1 LPPLATI
8 TIPLDTEH
16 TTMNTS
22 VNTLLPTHM
31 PKVSRR
37 SFIVSSGA
45 LAAGGLALGLPALVQ
60 EAAAQ
65 THGEAAEVN
74 VWVVVKPDN
83 TCVIRIARSEMGQG
97 TRTGLAQLVAE
108 ELECDWKKVSTEM
121 PTPGQSVARKR
132 AWGEMSTGGSR
143 GIRISQDY
151 VRRGGAA
158 ARMMLVQAAAN
169 QLNVPVAELK
179 TSQGVITHAASNRRL
194 TYGQVAGAAAKLE
207 APDLKAIQLKNPKDW
222 TLAGKPMARIDTA
235 EKLNGSLMFGADIQL
250 PGMLCA
256 AIKDC
261 PVFGGKMVSFDDS
274 TVKTMRG
281 VKKVVR
287 VNASTVAVVADTWWR
302 AKNALDK
309 LPIVWDEGANAKVNS
324 ASIAA
329 HLAEGLASNVPLG
342 SVAGRNEGDALGAI
356 ANAAKKIEATY
367 SSPFLAHA
375 PMEPMNATVKLTAA
389 ADGKIERAEC
399 WVPTQNGEASHAALA
414 EAAGIPLAQ
423 CEIYKMDLGGG
434 FGRRGG
440 TQDYVQQATA
450 IAKQFMGTPVKLL
463 WSREEDQAHD
473 FYRPISQAKMT
484 AGLDAAGNLV
494 GLHMRVSGQ
503 SINALLNP
511 LAIKDGKDERQL
523 QGFWKTLE
531 GDAQFGYTIPN
542 LLTEYV
548 MRNTHVPVGPWRG
561 VNTNQNAVYA
571 ECFLEEVAKAAG
583 KDSLEFRR
591 AMLQNHPKHLAV
603 LNAAAEKGDWGKPL
617 PAGVFRGIAQFMGY
631 GSYSAATAEV
641 SVTAGGELK
650 VHRMVLATNCGHAV
664 NPDQIAAQV
673 EGGVAYGLS
682 ATFFGENTIEAG
694 RVKELNF
701 DTYRILKIKE
711 MPKVETVIVPTYD
724 FWGGVGE
731 PTICVVAP
739 AVLNAIFAATGKP
752 ARNLPLKNHGFTFA

>member
-1 LPPLATI
+1 MNSTLI
-8 TIPLDTEH
+8 DT
-16 TTMNTS
+16 TS
-22 VNTLLPTHM
+22 STAPTAALTL
-31 PKVSRR
+31 SRR
-37 SFIVSSGA
+37 SFIVGSSSI
-45 LAAGGLALGLPALVQ
+45 AAGGLALGLPLYMP
-60 EAAAQ
+60 EASAQATLGAAD
-65 THGEAAEVN
+65 AEVN
-74 VWVVVKPDN
+74 VWVVIKPDDS
-83 TCVIRIARSEMGQG
+83 CIIRIARSEMGQG

-143 GIRISQDY
+143 GIRISQEY
-151 VRRGGAA
+151 VRQGGAA
-158 ARMMLVQAAAN
+158 ARMMLLQAAAN
-169 QLNVPVAELK
+169 QWNVPVTELK
-179 TSQGVITHAASNRRL
+179 VSKGVITHGASKRQLR
-194 TYGQVAGAAAKLE
+194 YGQVAQAASKLTP
-207 APDLKAIQLKNPKDW
+207 PDVKTIVLKNPKDW
-222 TLAGKPMARIDTA
+222 AIAGKPMARLDTQQ
-235 EKLNGSLMFGADIQL
+235 KLNGSLVYGADLQL

-261 PVFGGKMVSFDDS
+261 PVFGGTLVSFNADA
-274 TVKTMRG
+274 VKSMRG
-281 VKKVVR
+281 VKGVVR

-302 AKNALDK
+302 AKTALEK
-309 LPIVWDEGANAKVNS
+309 LPLVWDEGVNAKVNS

-329 HLAEGLASNVPLG
+329 HLAEGLNAQVALG
-342 SVAGRNEGDALGAI
+342 SVAGRAEGDALGAI
-356 ANAAKKIEATY
+356 ASAATKVEATY
-367 SSPFLAHA
+367 STPFLAHA
-375 PMEPMNATVKLTAA
+375 PMEPMNATVKLTAG
-389 ADGKIERAEC
+389 ADGKIARAEC

-423 CEIYKMDLGGG
+423 CEIYKQDLGGG

-440 TQDYVQQATA
+440 TQDYVHQATA

-473 FYRPISQAKMT
+473 FYRPISQAKMS
-484 AGLDAAGNLV
+484 AGLDAQGNLV
-494 GLHMRVSGQ
+494 GLHIRVSGQ

-511 LAIKDGKDERQL
+511 LGIKDGKDERQV
-523 QGFWKTLE
+523 QGFWKE
-531 GDAQFGYTIPN
+531 PGDAQFGYTVPN

-571 ECFLEEVAKAAG
+571 ECFIEEVAKAAG
-583 KDSLEFRR
+583 KDSLAFRR

-603 LNAAAEKGDWGKPL
+603 LNAAADKGDWGKPL

-641 SVTAGGELK
+641 SVSATGVVK

-682 ATFFGENTIEAG
+682 ATFFGENTIENG

-701 DTYRILKIKE
+701 DTYRILKIRE

-752 ARNLPLKNHGFTFA
+752 VRHLPLKNQGFSFA

>member
-1 LPPLATI
+1 
-8 TIPLDTEH
+8 
-16 TTMNTS
+16 MNTLS
-22 VNTLLPTHM
+22 NL
-31 PKVSRR
+31 SRR
-37 SFIVSSGA
+37 SFIIGSGSI
-45 LAAGGLALGLPALVQ
+45 AAGGLAIGLPALMP
-60 EAAAQ
+60 ATALAQ

-74 VWVVVKPDN
+74 VWVVVKPDD

-108 ELECDWKKVSTEM
+108 ELECDWKKVTTEM

-151 VRRGGAA
+151 VRKGGAA
-158 ARMMLVQAAAN
+158 ARMMLLQAAAD
-169 QLNVPVAELK
+169 QWKVPVADVSVK
-179 TSQGVITHAASNRRL
+179 QGVISHSATRRTL
-194 TYGQVAGAAAKLE
+194 RYGQVAEAASKLT
-207 APDLKAIQLKNPKDW
+207 APDPKTIALKSPKDW
-222 TLAGKPMARIDTA
+222 AIAGKPMARIDTA
-235 EKLNGSLMFGADIQL
+235 EKLNGSLMYGADIQFD
-250 PGMLCA
+250 GMLCA

-261 PVFGGKMVSFDDS
+261 PVFGGKMVSFDD
-274 TVKTMRG
+274 TAIKTMRG
-281 VKKVVR
+281 VKGAVR

-302 AKNALDK
+302 AKTALDK
-309 LPIVWDEGANAKVNS
+309 LPVVWDEGANAKVNS
-324 ASIAA
+324 ASVAA
-329 HLAEGLASNVPLG
+329 HLAEGLSAQVPLG
-342 SVAGRNEGDALGAI
+342 SVAGRVEGDALGAI
-356 ANAAKKIEATY
+356 AAAAKKVEAIY
-367 SSPFLAHA
+367 GSPFLAHA
-375 PMEPMNATVKLTAA
+375 PMEPMNATVKLTAGS
-389 ADGKIERAEC
+389 DGRIERAEC

-473 FYRPISQAKMT
+473 FYRPISQAKMS
-484 AGLDAAGNLV
+484 AGLDAQGNLI
-494 GLHMRVSGQ
+494 GLHVRISGQ
-503 SINALLNP
+503 SINATVNP

-523 QGFWKTLE
+523 QGFWKTTE

-571 ECFLEEVAKAAG
+571 ECFIEEVAKASG
-583 KDSLEFRR
+583 KDSLAFRR
-591 AMLQNHPKHLAV
+591 AMMQNHPKHLAI
-603 LNAAAEKGDWGKPL
+603 LNAAADKGDWGKPL

-641 SVTAGGELK
+641 SVSAKGEIK

-682 ATFFGENTIEAG
+682 ATFFGENTIENG

-752 ARNLPLKNHGFTFA
+752 VRQLPLKNQGFTFA

>member
-1 LPPLATI
+1 MHTALP
-8 TIPLDTEH
+8 
-16 TTMNTS
+16 S
-22 VNTLLPTHM
+22 
-31 PKVSRR
+31 VSRR
-37 SFIVSSGA
+37 SFIISSGA
-45 LAAGGLALGLPALVQ
+45 IAAGGLALGLPAFTHD
-60 EAAAQ
+60 AAAQ

-74 VWVVVKPDN
+74 VWVVVKPDD
-83 TCVIRIARSEMGQG
+83 TCVVRIARSEMGQG

-108 ELECDWKKVSTEM
+108 ELECDWKKVTTEM

-158 ARMMLVQAAAN
+158 ARMMLIQAAAN
-169 QLNVPVAELK
+169 LLQVPVSELSV
-179 TSQGVITHAASNRRL
+179 SQGVISHVVTKRSLR
-194 TYGQVAGAAAKLE
+194 YGQVAAAAAQLPS
-207 APDLKAIQLKNPKDW
+207 PDLKTITLRNPKEW
-222 TLAGKPMARIDTA
+222 RIAGKPMARIDTA
-235 EKLNGSLMFGADIQL
+235 EKLNGSLMYGADIQL
-250 PGMLCA
+250 DGMLCA

-261 PVFGGKMVSFDDS
+261 PVFGGKLVSFDDS
-274 TVKTMRG
+274 AVKTMRG

-302 AKNALDK
+302 AKTALDK
-309 LPIVWDEGANAKVNS
+309 LPIVWDEGANAKVTS

-329 HLAEGLASNVPLG
+329 HLAEGLQATVPPN
-342 SVAGRNEGDALGAI
+342 SAAGRSEGDALAAI

-367 SSPFLAHA
+367 TTPFLAHA
-375 PMEPMNATVKLTAA
+375 PMEPMNATVKLTVGS
-389 ADGKIERAEC
+389 DGKIERAEC

-440 TQDYVQQATA
+440 TQDYVHQATA
-450 IAKQFMGTPVKLL
+450 IAKQFVGTPIKLL

-473 FYRPISQAKMT
+473 FYRPISQAKMS
-484 AGLDAAGNLV
+484 AGLDAEGNLV
-494 GLHMRVSGQ
+494 GLHVRISGQ
-503 SINALLNP
+503 SINAWLNP
-511 LAIKDGKDERQL
+511 LAIKDGKDERQM
-523 QGFWKTLE
+523 QGFWKE
-531 GDAQFGYTIPN
+531 AGDAQYGYTIPH

-571 ECFLEEVAKAAG
+571 ECFMEEVIKAAG
-583 KDSLEFRR
+583 KDSLTFRR
-591 AMLQNHPKHLAV
+591 ALLKNHPKHLAV

-641 SVTAGGELK
+641 SVSAAGELK
-650 VHRMVLATNCGHAV
+650 IHRMVLATNCGHAV

-682 ATFFGENTIEAG
+682 ATLFGESTLDNG

-701 DTYRILKIKE
+701 DIYRILKIKE

-752 ARNLPLKNHGFTFA
+752 VRNLPLKNHGFTFA